1 MALRV
6 TRVSRAGRCGPRCGR
21 RPRRPGGE
29 GDARKV
35 PANGGAKD
43 PPWRVKKTS
52 GHIWAEGLRGSR
64 VVCF

>member
-6 TRVSRAGRCGPRCGR
+6 TRVSRAGRCGRRCGR

-35 PANGGAKD
+35 PANGGVK
-43 PPWRVKKTS
+43 VKKTS